1 MSVLQLFT
9 DKEAVNLALN
19 TAGVVRIPF
28 TKFNNCISD
37 MIEVYTRNILSFTE
51 HYSVKQALKNIS
63 LCDMPVK
70 NTSLYIFRKNNFKM
84 FLQMLSLENVSTDSG
99 ESHTLKSE
107 VLYSAEIQKPS
118 LAGCPIFTSNN
129 IKDFEQIEN
138 TEYALRFSKEHM
150 YIVET
155 TSKIEQWGKFK
166 SNITEYLLYIP

>member
-63 LCDMPVK
+63 LCDMPVE
-70 NTSLYIFRKNNFKM
+70 NTSLYIF
-84 FLQMLSLENVSTDSG
+84 
-99 ESHTLKSE
+99 
-107 VLYSAEIQKPS
+107 
-118 LAGCPIFTSNN
+118 
-129 IKDFEQIEN
+129 
-138 TEYALRFSKEHM
+138 
-150 YIVET
+150 
-155 TSKIEQWGKFK
+155 
-166 SNITEYLLYIP
+166 